1 MGYPVEFRRKVFE
14 LKDKKGLTY
23 EQISELF
30 GVSMRTLFRW
40 QTRIE
45 IKKKIPKPR
54 AINLED
60 LKSDVKKHPDDYQ
73 WERAQRF
80 GGSQHCI
87 QHWLNFLGVSCK
99 KNTKASKSQ
108 RKYTCKLPE

>member
-14 LKDKKGLTY
+14 LKDEKGFPY

-45 IKKKIPKPR
+45 IKKKMPKPR

-60 LKSDVKKHPDDYQ
+60 LKNQLVESEKTKMLNMYSRQHYENVK
-73 WERAQRF
+73 RV
-80 GGSQHCI
+80 
-87 QHWLNFLGVSCK
+87 VSIK
-99 KNTKASKSQ
+99 FFN
-108 RKYTCKLPE
+108 E